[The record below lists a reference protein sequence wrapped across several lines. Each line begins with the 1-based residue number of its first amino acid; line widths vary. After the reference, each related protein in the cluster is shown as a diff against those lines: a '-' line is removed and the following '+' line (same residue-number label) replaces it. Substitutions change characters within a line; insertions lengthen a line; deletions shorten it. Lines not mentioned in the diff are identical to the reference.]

1 MARLAQGLQVALF
14 MAAAVIKRQD
24 VVDFLRWSDA
34 TSCLAVFTQWMGCD
48 VAVPDLAPFMVV
60 AAVDF
65 GVPLVVAVLLVVF
78 FGMRW
83 AVPAD
88 G

>member
-14 MAAAVIKRQD
+14 MAAAVLEWQK
-24 VVDFLRWSDA
+24 VVDFLRWSDKS
-34 TSCLAVFTQWMGCD
+34 SCLAVFTQWMGCD

-65 GVPLVVAVLLVVF
+65 GVPLVAAVMLVVF
-78 FGMRW
+78 FGVRW
-83 AVPAD
+83 AVPA
-88 G
+88 GG

>member
-14 MAAAVIKRQD
+14 MAAAVIKRQN
-24 VVDFLRWSDA
+24 VVDFLRWSDKS
-34 TSCLAVFTQWMGCD
+34 SCLAVFTQWMGGD

-65 GVPLVVAVLLVVF
+65 GVPLVSAVVPVMF

-83 AVPAD
+83 AVPA
-88 G
+88 GG